1 MSILSKL
8 RQQLSPIPSSRKFVL
23 ICVLTAVFIVIAAFK
38 GPVLYEALGFPQLNS
53 EWVRPHVLG
62 IGGLSIFALLLSN
75 MQSIHRYALVKL
87 PAEDQARYARLKNY
101 LQRIPPREE
110 VANAHQHL
118 QEETELL
125 ERQHGFMLDSAG
137 TYRALRALGG
147 GIAVICWFWSKWL
160 LARGFDMSQLFPF
173 FELMK

>member
-1 MSILSKL
+1 MSPLSKL

-23 ICVLTAVFIVIAAFK
+23 ICVLTAVFIIIAAFK
-38 GPVLYEALGFPQLNS
+38 GPVLYEVLGFPRLDA

-62 IGGLSIFALLLSN
+62 IVGLSIFALLLSN
-75 MQSIHRYALVKL
+75 MQSIHRYGLVKL
-87 PAEDQARYARLKNY
+87 PAEDHARYARLKKC

-118 QEETELL
+118 QEETQLL

-137 TYRALRALGG
+137 TYKALRLLSG
-147 GIAVICWFWSKWL
+147 GIVVICWFWSKWL
-160 LARGFDMSQLFPF
+160 LARGFDVSQLVPF